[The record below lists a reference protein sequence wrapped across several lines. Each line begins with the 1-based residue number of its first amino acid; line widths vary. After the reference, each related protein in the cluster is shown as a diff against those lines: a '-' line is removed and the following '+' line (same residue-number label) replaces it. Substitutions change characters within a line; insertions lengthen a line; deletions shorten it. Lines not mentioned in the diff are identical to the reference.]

1 MAIDDGKV
9 TKQASSGHKSLCHGN
24 FCCHRGVS
32 GSRKDTHAVVTL
44 REGRECVTTEEA
56 TKYPHELCAVIRRAV
71 EAELAL
77 MRQR

>member
-1 MAIDDGKV
+1 MAVDDGKV

-24 FCCHRGVS
+24 FAATGALAARGRTRMRW
-32 GSRKDTHAVVTL
+32 SRS